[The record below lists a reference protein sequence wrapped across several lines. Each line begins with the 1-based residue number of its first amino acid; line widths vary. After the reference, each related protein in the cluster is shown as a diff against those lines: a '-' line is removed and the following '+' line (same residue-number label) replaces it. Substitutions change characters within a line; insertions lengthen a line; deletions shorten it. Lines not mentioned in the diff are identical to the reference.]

1 MKMIYDVIGK
11 MHKGQVVSK
20 YGINENEFLPG
31 SVWLVGAGPGDPGLL
46 TLHAAN
52 ALAQADV
59 IVYDALV
66 SEEILKMAKP
76 GAVLKYAGKRGG
88 KPSLKQRDISLIL
101 VELAR
106 AGNRVLRLKG
116 GDPYIFGRGGEEAL
130 ALVEHGITFRVVPG
144 ISAGVGGLAAAGIP
158 LTHRDINQ
166 TVTFVTGHD
175 ASGEMPGSID
185 WHALARSSP
194 VIVFY
199 MAMKHWEN
207 IAGQLLNTGRP
218 TSEPVAFI
226 CNATTDQQCVLETTL
241 SKSVEDLAQSDLQ
254 PPSLIVVGKVVSLR
268 AGLDWYGALTG
279 KILNPDPLM
288 RNVQQEAG

>member
-1 MKMIYDVIGK
+1 MSNSEISNI
-11 MHKGQVVSK
+11 
-20 YGINENEFLPG
+20 EFLPG

-52 ALAQADV
+52 ALSQADV

-66 SEEILKMAKP
+66 NEDILKMAKP
-76 GAVLKYAGKRGG
+76 EAVLKYAGKRGG

-116 GDPYIFGRGGEEAL
+116 GDPFIFGRGGEEAL
-130 ALVEHGITFRVVPG
+130 MLVEHGVPFRVVPG

-175 ASGEMPGSID
+175 ASGEIPGSID
-185 WHALARSSP
+185 WNALARSSP
-194 VIVFY
+194 VIVLY

-207 IAGQLLNTGRP
+207 IASQLMAAGRKAD
-218 TSEPVAFI
+218 EPVAFI
-226 CNATTDQQCVLETTL
+226 CDATTDQQRVLETTL
-241 SKSVEDLAQSDLQ
+241 GRSDRDLAESGLE
-254 PPSLIVVGKVVSLR
+254 PPAVIVIGEVVNLR
-268 AGLDWYGALTG
+268 AGLDWYGALAG
-279 KILNPDPLM
+279 KVLNSDPLSQ
-288 RNVQQEAG
+288 RVRREAG

>member
-1 MKMIYDVIGK
+1 M
-11 MHKGQVVSK
+11 SNL
-20 YGINENEFLPG
+20 GINDNEFLPG

-66 SEEILKMAKP
+66 SDDILKMAKP

-130 ALVEHGITFRVVPG
+130 TLVEHGVVFRVVPG

-166 TVTFVTGHD
+166 AVTFVTGHD
-175 ASGEMPGSID
+175 ASGEMPGAID

-199 MAMKHWEN
+199 MAMKHWES
-207 IAGQLLNTGRP
+207 IAGRLIDAGRP
-218 TSEPVAFI
+218 TSQPVAII
-226 CNATTDQQCVLETTL
+226 CNATTDQQRVLETTL
-241 SKSVEDLAQSDLQ
+241 GNSVDDLAQSGLQ
-254 PPSLIVVGKVVSLR
+254 PPSIIVVGEVVSLR
-268 AGLDWYGALTG
+268 AGLDWCGALAG
-279 KILNPDPLM
+279 KMLDSDPLM
-288 RNVQQEAG
+288 RNVRQEAG